1 MSCHFG
7 CQPQATYLCQHVCTD
22 VHACAHCYMPAVL
35 AQRTGVR
42 SPVFSKTRARAAFAA
57 AALALADGAA
67 HAQSK
72 PRVREYT
79 AAKQSP
85 GGAAKR
91 KAPQCD
97 TPVLPH
103 KRLAPAPA
111 AAAQGDGSGSNGT
124 RTGLPLAAGPCVT
137 PVNPTNLGTPPSS
150 EPHRGVQPAVDWPQP
165 SLAESTGSDPL
176 VQLPSGASGAGL
188 TKLLRF
194 KTGVLSGP
202 GRAHPVYQT
211 PTAASAGDLASSG
224 GTVASSPPGRRAVRC
239 EKENV
244 NSGAA
249 APPSGRA
256 AAAPWA
262 PQLASA
268 ASKAPRA
275 VMAGVSPSTDKI
287 ALFQAIGR
295 MGAILGGC
303 TPAPLSARSSR
314 SAACTPRACPP
325 LFCSPPEPAPMHGA
339 AAGAATVR
347 THAAAASGVAGL
359 GSGSGLEGGRVRAEH
374 GKQLGHA
381 AVASGVASI
390 GSDSGLQDRDVCAKT
405 GLRVGSWLPLADV
418 TLALG
423 NTPPDAVRGSQD
435 ADSAA
440 TAATAGAWA

>member
-1 MSCHFG
+1 MS
-7 CQPQATYLCQHVCTD
+7 ARSTNVN
-22 VHACAHCYMPAVL
+22 ACAHCYMPAVP
-35 AQRTGVR
+35 AQQTGVR

-57 AALALADGAA
+57 AALALADNAA

-72 PRVREYT
+72 PQVREHA
-79 AAKQSP
+79 AAKKSP

-91 KAPQCD
+91 KAPQGD

-103 KRLAPAPA
+103 KRLAPALA
-111 AAAQGDGSGSNGT
+111 AAAQGGGSGTNGT
-124 RTGLPLAAGPCVT
+124 RTGLPLAAGPCAT
-137 PVNPTNLGTPPSS
+137 SADPTHLETSPSS
-150 EPHRGVQPAVDWPQP
+150 EPHRGAQPAVDWPQP

-188 TKLLRF
+188 TGLLRF

-202 GRAHPVYQT
+202 WRAHPVHQT
-211 PTAASAGDLASSG
+211 PTMASAGDLASSG

-249 APPSGRA
+249 VPPAGRA

-268 ASKAPRA
+268 APKAPPA
-275 VMAGVSPSTDKI
+275 VMADVSPSTDKI

-295 MGAILGGC
+295 MGAMLGGC
-303 TPAPLSARSSR
+303 TPAPLSSRSSR

-325 LFCSPPEPAPMHGA
+325 LFCSPPELAPKHGA
-339 AAGAATVR
+339 TAGTAMVS

-359 GSGSGLEGGRVRAEH
+359 GSSSGLEGGRVCAKH
-374 GKQLGHA
+374 GMQLGHA
-381 AVASGVASI
+381 VVASGVASI
-390 GSDSGLQDRDVCAKT
+390 GSGSRLQDRDVCAKS
-405 GLRVGSWLPLADV
+405 GLRMGSWLPLADV

-423 NTPPDAVRGSQD
+423 NTPPDSVRGSQD
-435 ADSAA
+435 ADSAG